1 MVAAG
6 LWLAI
11 TPAES
16 TVRLT
21 SDAARGVTL
30 RSVRPSTTG
39 DVDPRLANAVDASL
53 ARRGVAIKTGN
64 LSLFLQ
70 DVAPAL
76 RPKQAQLFRN
86 LQAIGVSATYRR
98 AEPWDKFGTQTTTFR
113 VSMRY
118 LLRGSRLGQAATDV
132 GYTYSFR
139 KGRLLLVS
147 DRDLDRAIGSNR
159 QPWDFGPLMVVRRVN
174 VVVIVNQGQLHRATR
189 LADETVAAARRIR
202 KIWPG
207 QLQTVPYV
215 VALREPQVL
224 TELPPTI
231 PGAEPAQVRAMP
243 SPASDSIQPAGG
255 WVVLRQPTLSAAHW
269 SHVLMHLLPVRQGD
283 GAPRWL
289 AEGMAQYAGNQALP
303 AAQRAKLRA
312 ALTRQELPRLTRLP
326 ADDDFTEG
334 AGGEVAG
341 GDGGGVAG
349 GGGAGVAGAG
359 GEFGRAAADG
369 ISWLAV
375 EHLIAQAGVKRV
387 TEYYRQVARR
397 GYSDAAR
404 ERLMQEYTG
413 FTPARL
419 VEAVRG
425 TGR

>member
-1 MVAAG
+1 M
-6 LWLAI
+6 
-11 TPAES
+11 
-16 TVRLT
+16 
-21 SDAARGVTL
+21 
-30 RSVRPSTTG
+30 SV
-39 DVDPRLANAVDASL
+39 
-53 ARRGVAIKTGN
+53 
-64 LSLFLQ
+64 
-70 DVAPAL
+70 
-76 RPKQAQLFRN
+76 
-86 LQAIGVSATYRR
+86 TYRR
-98 AEPWDKFGTQTTTFR
+98 AEPWDKFGTETTTFR

-159 QPWDFGPLMVVRRVN
+159 QPWDFGPVAVVRRVN
-174 VVVIVNQGQLHRATR
+174 VVVIANQGQLQRAVR
-189 LADETVAAARRIR
+189 LADETVAGAREIR

-231 PGAEPAQVRAMP
+231 PGDEPAQVRAMP

-255 WVVLRQPTLSAAHW
+255 WLVLRQPALTTAQW
-269 SHVLMHLLPVRQGD
+269 SHVLMHLLPVRLGD

-289 AEGMAQYAGNQALP
+289 SEGMAQYAGNLRLP
-303 AAQRAKLRA
+303 AAQRAKMRA
-312 ALTRQELPRLTRLP
+312 AITQQELTRLTRLP
-326 ADDDFTEG
+326 SDDEFTGG
-334 AGGEVAG
+334 AGGGTAG
-341 GDGGGVAG
+341 GGGAGTGGGGEGVAG
-349 GGGAGVAGAG
+349 GGGAGVAGEGADGGVAG
-359 GEFGRAAADG
+359 GRGAGTAAVGAGGVRGGGDGPAGRAAEG
-369 ISWLAV
+369 VSWLAV
-375 EHLIAQAGVKRV
+375 ERLVSEAGVKRV

-397 GYSDAAR
+397 GYNDAAR

-425 TGR
+425 TAR

>member
-1 MVAAG
+1 MREALKPVIAALVVVAG

-21 SDAARGVTL
+21 SDAASGVLL
-30 RSVRPSTTG
+30 RSVRPSPTG
-39 DVDPRLANAVDASL
+39 EVDPRLANAVDASL
-53 ARRGVAIKTGN
+53 ARRAVAIRTGN
-64 LSLFLQ
+64 LALFLQ

-86 LQAIGVSATYRR
+86 LQAIGVSVIYRR
-98 AEPWDKFGTQTTTFR
+98 AEPWDKYGTQTTTFR
-113 VSMRY
+113 ISMRY

-159 QPWDFGPLMVVRRVN
+159 QPWDFGPLAVVRRVN
-174 VVVIVNQGQLHRATR
+174 VVVIANQGQLQRAVR
-189 LADETVAAARRIR
+189 LADETVAAARQIR

-231 PGAEPAQVRAMP
+231 SGDEPAQVRAMP

-255 WVVLRQPTLSAAHW
+255 WLVLRQPTLSAAQL
-269 SHVLMHLLPVRQGD
+269 SHALMHLLPVRLGD

-289 AEGMAQYAGNQALP
+289 AEGMAQYAGNQQLS
-303 AAQRAKLRA
+303 AAQRAKMRA
-312 ALTRQELPRLTRLP
+312 ALTQHELGRLTRLP
-326 ADDDFTEG
+326 EDA
-334 AGGEVAG
+334 AG
-341 GDGGGVAG
+341 
-349 GGGAGVAGAG
+349 
-359 GEFGRAAADG
+359 AADG

-397 GYSDAAR
+397 GYNDAAR

-425 TGR
+425 TAR